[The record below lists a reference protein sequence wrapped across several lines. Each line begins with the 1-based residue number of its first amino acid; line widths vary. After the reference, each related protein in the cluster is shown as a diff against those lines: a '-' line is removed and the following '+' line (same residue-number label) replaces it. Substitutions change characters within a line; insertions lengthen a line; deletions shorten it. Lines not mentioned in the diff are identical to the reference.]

1 MIAGDGIATVVED
14 QDLSPEVFR
23 ITQQGAT
30 ILLQVDPEWQ
40 NGEFLLADI
49 TGKTCLKTILL
60 NGTAQINVSH
70 FSSAMYLAV
79 IRKGEKEFV
88 KKIFIR

>member
-40 NGEFLLADI
+40 NGEFLLGGYYGEDLSENYSFEWHCSD
-49 TGKTCLKTILL
+49 KCNSLFFS
-60 NGTAQINVSH
+60 NVPCC
-70 FSSAMYLAV
+70 YP
-79 IRKGEKEFV
+79 
-88 KKIFIR
+88 